1 MMNEIK
7 MSAPKV
13 GVETVSGRGF
23 TPEEIATRCTNKIV
37 GISRNAPPE
46 IREQAEAYKE
56 SIERIVATY
65 LREAVQSDRTTVYN
79 KLVEAGHPDL
89 AAAIRSL

>member
-1 MMNEIK
+1 MMNGIQ

-23 TPEEIATRCTNKIV
+23 TPEEVAKRCANKIV
-37 GISRNAPPE
+37 GISNNAPPE
-46 IREQAEAYKE
+46 IREQAHEYKE
-56 SIERIVATY
+56 AIERVVAAY